1 MGSAEIQYWMSELS
15 LRAREEREAME
26 AAKAQAEGRP
36 QIPKEMLT
44 MRCGPQGG

>member
-26 AAKAQAEGRP
+26 AATAAVRLKVKGLSR
-36 QIPKEMLT
+36 T
-44 MRCGPQGG
+44 